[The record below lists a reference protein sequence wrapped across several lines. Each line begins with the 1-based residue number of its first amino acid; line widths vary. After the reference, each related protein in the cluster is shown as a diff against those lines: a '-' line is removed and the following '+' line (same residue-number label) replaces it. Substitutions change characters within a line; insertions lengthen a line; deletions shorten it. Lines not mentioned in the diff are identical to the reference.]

1 MFKKTPV
8 SASQPSGSHW
18 LPKASALL
26 LWTGAAASA
35 AAWGL
40 AFWPADPRPL
50 APSVGL
56 QVTQPVALQA
66 ADIGKVLGLSSASE
80 TSLSPAAPEI
90 SSRLA
95 LIGIAKSGVN
105 QSVALIAVDGQ
116 AAKPFARGT
125 EVVPGLL
132 LQTVTL
138 QQAQLGA
145 RIDGPAQLQL
155 SMPVRPEPATGVL
168 ASKP

>member
-1 MFKKTPV
+1 
-8 SASQPSGSHW
+8 
-18 LPKASALL
+18 
-26 LWTGAAASA
+26 
-35 AAWGL
+35 
-40 AFWPADPRPL
+40 
-50 APSVGL
+50 
-56 QVTQPVALQA
+56 
-66 ADIGKVLGLSSASE
+66 
-80 TSLSPAAPEI
+80 
-90 SSRLA
+90 LA

-125 EVVPGLL
+125 EVLPGLL

-168 ASKP
+168 PK